1 MTTLAWLITA
11 AALGL
16 GLVAGV
22 ALGRRSSSGRPG
34 RPARDE
40 EPRSDAPTL
49 GDLLHRTFRQSAAG
63 LAVVG
68 AGGEVLLHN
77 TRAAAL
83 GAVTDERLDPR
94 AWAACQRVQAGESR
108 LEVDLSPLT
117 RTPRGPVA
125 VQAVIHPLGD
135 GFALVEAVDVSE
147 VARLEA
153 TRRDFVANVSH
164 ELKTPVGAVA
174 LLAEALL
181 DTLDALEPADTTGDD
196 AAAFRETRRFGE
208 KMLRESTRMGNLVS
222 ELIALSRLTGA
233 ERLPE
238 LAAVE
243 VDDVVAEALARS
255 RNSAESHG
263 VEITADAASGLV
275 VDGDRTLLVTA
286 LTNLL
291 ENAIAYSPADSSV
304 SVSRRESGGSVE
316 IAVTD
321 RGLGIAPEH
330 QQRVFERFFRVDP
343 ARSRATGGTG
353 LGLAI
358 VKHVCANH
366 GGEVRLWS
374 RTGTGSTFTM
384 RLPARLSLLGGGA
397 GGAPGGSVP
406 TEDRDQTAATTG
418 G

>member
-1 MTTLAWLITA
+1 MTALAWLIVA

-22 ALGRRSSSGRPG
+22 VLGRRVRSSADPGPTAPALGARHRGDADGPDLGR
-34 RPARDE
+34 
-40 EPRSDAPTL
+40 
-49 GDLLHRTFRQSAAG
+49 LLHRTFRQSGSG
-63 LAVVG
+63 LAVVAANG
-68 AGGEVLLHN
+68 DLLLHN
-77 TRAAAL
+77 TRAELL
-83 GAVTDERLDPR
+83 GAVVSGRLDPR
-94 AWAACQRVQAGESR
+94 AWAACQRVLGGEDR
-108 LEVDLSPLT
+108 LEVDLSPLE
-117 RTPRGPVA
+117 RAPRGPVS
-125 VQAVIHPLGD
+125 VQALVRALGD
-135 GFALVEAVDVSE
+135 GYTLVEALDTSE

-181 DTLDALEPADTTGDD
+181 DTLDGLEASAGSD
-196 AAAFRETRRFGE
+196 AAEVRRFGE
-208 KMLRESTRMGNLVS
+208 KILRESTRMGNLVS

-238 LAAVE
+238 LAAVA

-255 RNSAESHG
+255 RNSAESG
-263 VEITADAASGLV
+263 AVEITADPASGLV
-275 VDGDRTLLVTA
+275 VDGDRSLLVTA
-286 LTNLL
+286 LTNLV

-304 SVSRRESGGSVE
+304 SVTRRAVDGSVE

-321 RGLGIAPEH
+321 RGIGIAPEH
-330 QQRVFERFFRVDP
+330 QKRVFERFFRVDP

-374 RTGTGSTFTM
+374 RPGTGSTFTM
-384 RLPARLSLLGGGA
+384 RLPARIAARTPSAAPDPATAGRA
-397 GGAPGGSVP
+397 GG
-406 TEDRDQTAATTG
+406 
-418 G
+418 